1 MIVEIQLWV
10 NVMSHSVT
18 MYLVE
23 SPKRVCEQDRQGYE
37 VRGSI
42 RFFDRK
48 IKAENETEYL
58 AVVFSKSADESLKF
72 ERELNAGA
80 IVKIFGNSQRIV
92 QENER
97 FLIEIIDSK
106 IEVIEGSP
114 SDEKEN
120 TNDELIVELN
130 CEIEQVNRPARSNV
144 PPGYF
149 IPDTSDFFG
158 EK

>member
-10 NVMSHSVT
+10 IVMSHSVT
-18 MYLVE
+18 MYLAE
-23 SPKRVCEQDRQGYE
+23 SPKRVCEHDRQGFE

-58 AVVFSKSADESLKF
+58 AVVFSKSSDESLKF
-72 ERELNAGA
+72 ENELNAGA
-80 IVKIFGNSQRIV
+80 IVKIFGNSQRVV
-92 QENER
+92 QENGR
-97 FLIEIIDSK
+97 FLIEIIEPK
-106 IEVIEGSP
+106 IEVVEGSP
-114 SDEKEN
+114 PDEK
-120 TNDELIVELN
+120 TTAKDELIVDLN
-130 CEIEQVNRPARSNV
+130 CEIEHVNIPARSNV

-149 IPDTSDFFG
+149 VPDTSDFFG